1 MSTVVQIPTD
11 SQFIEGSLHVPQGAK
26 GLVLFAHGSASDRR
40 SPRNRFVAE
49 FLNEG
54 GFGTLVIDLLTPEE
68 KAVDH
73 TNPGVHFDIGTFAV
87 RLLSTTDWVASHPDY
102 GNLSIGYFGSNIGAA
117 ATLYA
122 ARERADQVGAIVSRG
137 GRVELAKVVLPLVHA
152 PTLLIVSG
160 NDPLVLKENRE
171 ALKYLNGVKKLEIIG
186 STSHMFEDSGAMK
199 HVAQVTLEWFQ
210 KYLGKSIAPIR
221 QSIQTA

>member
-1 MSTVVQIPTD
+1 MSTIVQIPMD
-11 SQFIEGSLHVPQGAK
+11 SQFIEGSLDIPQDAK

-49 FLNEG
+49 FLNEA
-54 GFGTLVIDLLTPEE
+54 GFGTLVIDLLTPKE

-87 RLLSTTDWVASHPDY
+87 RLLSTTDWVANHADY
-102 GNLSIGYFGSNIGAA
+102 SSLSIGYFGSSIGAA
-117 ATLYA
+117 AALYA
-122 ARERADQVGAIVSRG
+122 ARERADRVSAIVSRG
-137 GRVELAKVVLPLVHA
+137 GRVDLAKVVLPLVHA

-171 ALKYLNGVKKLEIIG
+171 ALYHLNGEKKLEVIESI
-186 STSHMFEDSGAMK
+186 SHLFEDSGAMK
-199 HVAQVTLEWFQ
+199 HVAQITLEWFR
-210 KYLGKSIAPIR
+210 KYLAKSTP
-221 QSIQTA
+221 SIQQRIDTA